1 MVWLSWVL
9 RNRVRDDSKT
19 FQSHFHTTSLWN
31 IGDRGI
37 FHLDEGPRSWFS
49 LTTHHISYFLFCYTL
64 HKLACKLTTRWRV
77 DCHSTSLPN
86 QLASM
91 VVDLTAAMS
100 SLSQSRRLDWLL
112 PSWLEDA
119 AAYDQSMDENM
130 VTIGYTIAVNTII
143 LFICVISFSVY
154 RMYDDRIFAPK
165 VEMMP
170 DRTPARLSNSTLFAW
185 IKELWDIDDDVIIA
199 KSGYDI
205 LFFIRFYRLAFKI
218 FAWFGIYAWGV
229 LLPVN
234 A

>member
-1 MVWLSWVL
+1 LS
-9 RNRVRDDSKT
+9 
-19 FQSHFHTTSLWN
+19 
-31 IGDRGI
+31 
-37 FHLDEGPRSWFS
+37 
-49 LTTHHISYFLFCYTL
+49 
-64 HKLACKLTTRWRV
+64 
-77 DCHSTSLPN
+77 SLPD
-86 QLASM
+86 QLATM
-91 VVDLTAAMS
+91 GVDLAPAMS
-100 SLSQSRRLDWLL
+100 SISQSRRLDWLL
-112 PSWLEDA
+112 PAWLEDA

-130 VTIGYTIAVNTII
+130 VTIGYTVAINTII
-143 LFICVISFSVY
+143 LFFCVIAFSFY
-154 RMYDDRIFAPK
+154 RMYDDHIFAPK
-165 VEMMP
+165 VAMMP